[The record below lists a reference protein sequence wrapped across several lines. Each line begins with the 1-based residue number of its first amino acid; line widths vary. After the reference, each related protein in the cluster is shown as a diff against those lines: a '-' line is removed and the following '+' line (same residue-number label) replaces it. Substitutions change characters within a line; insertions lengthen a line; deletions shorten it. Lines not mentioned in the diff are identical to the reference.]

1 MEEGTGENFD
11 ISDVLRVTND
21 KRLRKSH
28 GSMKT
33 GKTPAQEVQ
42 SVNETVPIHVCL
54 FVLEIGMDS
63 RIVVRIVRNLV
74 SEH

>member
-1 MEEGTGENFD
+1 MEEGTGEHFD

-42 SVNETVPIHVCL
+42 SVNETVPIHVQRSA
-54 FVLEIGMDS
+54 E
-63 RIVVRIVRNLV
+63 RYANLAKQDPGRGRQNR
-74 SEH
+74 